1 MDLVIFE
8 IGFTIRHDVDS
19 HFNFLL
25 TLECALLIFVQDS
38 ISADFN
44 SVNSCQP
51 QHSLTAGRRVSRKCQ
66 ELGRNED
73 AGTLV
78 SHSEWDLGSICC
90 LKSSAP

>member
-8 IGFTIRHDVDS
+8 IGFRICHNVDS

-25 TLECALLIFVQDS
+25 TLECVLLIFVQAS

-44 SVNSCQP
+44 SVSSCQP
-51 QHSLTAGRRVSRKCQ
+51 QHSPTSGWRVSRKCQ
-66 ELGRNED
+66 ESERNED

-78 SHSEWDLGSICC
+78 SHIEWDLGSICC
-90 LKSSAP
+90 LKSLVP